1 MTLRLRGITRWTI
14 VPLVFTAA
22 GLNVRAQTPP
32 PIELNRPDSTVAAR
46 DITGTWQGI
55 FRLDSAWKL
64 PERATA
70 RSVAAR
76 ITFAAVGDAT
86 PTTSSARS
94 VHAGMFEVE
103 FQRFGFTL
111 STQEALGWLVGA
123 DSMRARLNPTVE
135 RGVVEVHG
143 TFRDDTIVGTWTYAS
158 DGGGAQGTFQLRKS
172 PSR

>member
-32 PIELNRPDSTVAAR
+32 IERNRPDSMAPAR
-46 DITGTWQGI
+46 DITGTWQAA
-55 FRLDSAWKL
+55 FQLDSAWNL

-94 VHAGMFEVE
+94 VHPGMFEVE

-143 TFRDDTIVGTWTYAS
+143 TFRDATIVGTWRYAS
-158 DGGGAQGTFQLRKS
+158 DGGGARGTFRLRKS

>member
-1 MTLRLRGITRWTI
+1 MTLRLGGIARWTI
-14 VPLVFTAA
+14 VPLIITAA
-22 GLNVRAQTPP
+22 GLNARAQTPS
-32 PIELNRPDSTVAAR
+32 PIELNRPDSTAAAG
-46 DITGTWQGI
+46 DVTGTWQGT
-55 FRLDSAWKL
+55 FQLDSAWNL
-64 PERATA
+64 PQRATT
-70 RSVAAR
+70 RSVPAR

-103 FQRFGFTL
+103 FQRFGFSL
-111 STQEALGWLVGA
+111 STQEALGWSVGA

-143 TFRDDTIVGTWTYAS
+143 TFRDDTITGTWSYAS
-158 DGGGAQGTFQLRKS
+158 DGGGAQGTFRLRKS

>member
-1 MTLRLRGITRWTI
+1 MTLRLGGIAPWML

-32 PIELNRPDSTVAAR
+32 PIELNRPDTAAAAG
-46 DITGTWQGI
+46 DITGTWQGT
-55 FRLDSAWKL
+55 FELDSAWNL
-64 PERATA
+64 PERATT
-70 RSVAAR
+70 RSVPAR
-76 ITFAAVGDAT
+76 MTFAPVGAAT
-86 PTTSSARS
+86 PTTSSTRS
-94 VHAGMFEVE
+94 VHPGMFEVE

-111 STQEALGWLVGA
+111 STQEALGWSVGA

-143 TFRDDTIVGTWTYAS
+143 TFRGDMITGTWRYAS
-158 DGGGAQGTFQLRKS
+158 DGGGAQGTFRLRKS